1 MLRSSCADWYS
12 VAGNVDLSRSPVL
25 TGPPLPSPPNS
36 PSRRMLDGLAPDLTL
51 PLGHGR
57 QAFVL
62 WVDDV
67 ADECP
72 DVHINKEQ

>member
-1 MLRSSCADWYS
+1 
-12 VAGNVDLSRSPVL
+12 
-25 TGPPLPSPPNS
+25 
-36 PSRRMLDGLAPDLTL
+36 MLDGLAPDLTL